1 VIVGA
6 GPAGAI
12 AALVLAKAGHNI
24 LLISHLSPDIYRMS
38 EVLVPSASRIMRNL
52 GLLERFL
59 DDRPLPCYGNLFAWG
74 SDELRSNNCIYD
86 PDGHGW
92 HINRSRFDTI
102 LQNAASD
109 AGSYLRRNV
118 RVIKTQRFRDIW
130 QMILRTEKGFQSI
143 YSRLIIDATGRR
155 CSVAQN
161 HGAIRIR
168 DDNLVALFS
177 RFGSRSGDNDT
188 RTMIEAVPYGW
199 WFSTLDRPGER
210 TVAFLTDADLI
221 DHSIVSS
228 REFESNV
235 LNQTCHIRDILK
247 TYCYTIQ
254 DHVYGRDAGSTHL
267 NHYAGHGW
275 LATGDAAISFDPLSS
290 QGVLNAMYTG
300 MKAGQ
305 AVDAHLLG
313 QSTALHNYS
322 NQIHKIYSAYR
333 QNYTTYYRYEVRWP
347 DQTFWKRRSEQE
359 LGRL

>member
-1 VIVGA
+1 MIVGA

-24 LLISHLSPDIYRMS
+24 LLIDHSSPDHQRMG
-38 EVLVPSASRIMRNL
+38 EVLVPSTRRIMRNL

-59 DDRPLPCYGNLFAWG
+59 DDDPLPCYGNLFAWG
-74 SDELRSNNCIYD
+74 SNELRSNTYIYD

-92 HINRSRFDTI
+92 HVNRHRFDTI

-109 AGSYLRRNV
+109 AGSCLRRNV
-118 RVIKTQRFRDIW
+118 LVLKTHRSQDSW
-130 QMILRTEKGFQSI
+130 QMTLRTEKGFQNI
-143 YSRLIIDATGRR
+143 YGSFIIDATGRR
-155 CSVAQN
+155 CSIARNV
-161 HGAIRIR
+161 GEVRIR
-168 DDNLVALFS
+168 DDTLVALFS
-177 RFGSRSGDNDT
+177 RFESHCGDKDT
-188 RTMIEAVPYGW
+188 RTLIEAVPYGW
-199 WFSTLDRPGER
+199 WYTTLDRPGER

-221 DHSIVSS
+221 NHSIVSS

-235 LNQTCHIRDILK
+235 FNQTCHIRDILK

-254 DHVYGRDAGSTHL
+254 DRVYGRDAGSTRL
-267 NHYAGHGW
+267 SHYTGHDW

-290 QGVLNAMYTG
+290 QGVLNGMYTG

-305 AVDAHLLG
+305 AVDAHLSG

-347 DQTFWKRRSEQE
+347 HQTFWKRRCE
-359 LGRL
+359 